1 VHDPD
6 ALRPVTL
13 PVTPVAD
20 ATFRTKRLLLRP
32 WREADRQPFAVMN
45 ADSRVMEHFPGI
57 MSPQASDA
65 LVDHIE
71 AHWTELGWG
80 LWAVEVPD
88 VAPFIGFVGIAR
100 QNAPGWPVVE
110 VGWRLA
116 HPFWGHGYATE
127 GAEQALAFGFEALN
141 LGEIFSFTVPQ
152 NRRSRAVM
160 ERIGLHR
167 DPADDFDH
175 PRVDP
180 AHYPQLVRHVL
191 YRITQAE
198 WRARAGR
205 RMDRGG

>member
-1 VHDPD
+1 MHGPD

-13 PVTPVAD
+13 PVI
-20 ATFRTKRLLLRP
+20 ATGEATVRTQRLLLRP
-32 WREADRQPFAVMN
+32 WRDEDREPFAVMN
-45 ADSRVMEHFPGI
+45 ADPEVMEHFPGV
-57 MSPQASDA
+57 MSRDASDA
-65 LVDHIE
+65 LVDRIQE
-71 AHWTELGWG
+71 HWAELGWG
-80 LWAVEVPD
+80 LWAVEVPE

-100 QNAPGWPVVE
+100 QDAPGWPVVE

-116 HPFWGHGYATE
+116 RPFWGRGYATE
-127 GAEQALAFGFEALN
+127 GAEQALAFGFGTLD

-152 NRRSRAVM
+152 NTRSRAVM

-175 PRVDP
+175 PRVDA

-205 RMDRGG
+205 RMNRGG